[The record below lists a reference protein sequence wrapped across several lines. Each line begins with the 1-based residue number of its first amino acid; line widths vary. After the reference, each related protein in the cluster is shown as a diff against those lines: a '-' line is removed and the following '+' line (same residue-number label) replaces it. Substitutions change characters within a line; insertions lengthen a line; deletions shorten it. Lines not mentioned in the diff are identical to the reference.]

1 MRLYVANSTGETLP
15 LHRRW
20 LVGGLACALILGHA
34 FDVFTKGEHWPVSSY
49 PMYAELMTER
59 SFRLIRLVG
68 VTDNQPP
75 REVPFDSAW
84 LRKSLSQIVRRP
96 DARKRLRRAVI
107 DYAAAAG
114 WERRR
119 EGGPFVAYRVYDQTW
134 DLRPERDP
142 DRPPDRNSLLFELR
156 REAEGQGG
164 GATP

>member
-1 MRLYVANSTGETLP
+1 MSTRAAEPLP

-20 LVGGLACALILGHA
+20 LVGGFACALIFGHA

-59 SFRLIRLVG
+59 TFRVIRLVG
-68 VTDNQPP
+68 VTDDQPP

-96 DARKRLRRAVI
+96 DARKRLRRAVN

-114 WERRR
+114 WERRDA
-119 EGGPFVAYRVYDQTW
+119 GGPFVAYRVYDLTW
-134 DLRPERDP
+134 ELRPDADP
-142 DRPPDRNSLLFELR
+142 DREPDRRSLLLEVR
-156 REAEGQGG
+156 RDAKGEHG